1 MTIHECAR
9 SSLLSF
15 AATVL
20 CMAGVSAQGQERD
33 ADAAMT
39 QVLESA
45 EALGGLGAIRA
56 VERMRLYGYAQEAD
70 GFGSGNAS
78 GSPHAPQKYNAH
90 NDLQRIWDFANDRYL
105 ERQRGYF
112 LFPFASSL
120 VYRYSL
126 NVNALDGDI
135 AYTIGGGFN
144 VTNPDQPRRTGN
156 VRELRMWSLGTN
168 PVAAVRAALGDGS
181 TLGNIHVEA
190 EDTLLVDVA
199 LASGEEFAI
208 GFEWATDLP
217 RFVRWSGPN
226 HYLGEVRY
234 TTWFTGYVP
243 YDGIM
248 LPLGIVTNWD
258 WRDIDVY
265 KIYGEGWIVNGEIP
279 NLAAP
284 ESVRGTVMQPPERE
298 LQVEAIADGIW
309 RISNGTTVVEFADH
323 LLVFELGGFGY
334 DDDTLPV
341 IELARSLV
349 PDKPLT
355 HYIASHHH
363 DDHSSGLR
371 TAVAEGLTV
380 ISHRANEGIYR
391 EIASRPAPNFPDA
404 LHRNPQPFRFIGV
417 ADGHLRLQDSERTLD
432 IYHVLGHNHMADA
445 VFAHDP
451 DARVLI
457 EADIAP
463 AVEWQWWADAY
474 VQNLEHYDLDVET
487 VSSNHFGVMTHQEML
502 DFLAPGRIR
511 VQENCVEQAEAGIY
525 RTGCP
530 PFFPE
535 GDLIEGMSEYFEP
548 PFE

>member
-1 MTIHECAR
+1 MN
-9 SSLLSF
+9 
-15 AATVL
+15 
-20 CMAGVSAQGQERD
+20 
-33 ADAAMT
+33 
-39 QVLESA
+39 QVLEAA
-45 EALGGLGAIRA
+45 EALGGLTAIRA
-56 VERMRLYGYAQEAD
+56 IEHMRLYGYAQEAD

-78 GSPHAPQKYNAH
+78 GSAHAPQKYNAH
-90 NDLQRIWDFANDRYL
+90 NDLQRIWDFANDRYM
-105 ERQRGYF
+105 ERQRVYF

-126 NVNALDGDI
+126 NINALDRDI
-135 AYTIGGGFN
+135 SYAIGGGFN
-144 VTNPDQPRRTGN
+144 VPDPDQPRRTGD
-156 VRELRMWSLGTN
+156 VRELRMRSIGTN
-168 PVAAVRAALGDGS
+168 PVAAVRAALADGS
-181 TLGNIHVEA
+181 TLGNMHVEG
-190 EDTLLVDVA
+190 DNLIVDAA
-199 LASGEEFAI
+199 LADGEEFTI
-208 GFEWATDLP
+208 GFDWTTDLP
-217 RFVRWSGPN
+217 QFVRWSGPN

-234 TTWFTGYVP
+234 TTWFSGYVP
-243 YDGIM
+243 YDGIR

-279 NLAAP
+279 DLAAP
-284 ESVRGTVMQPPERE
+284 ESVRGAAGQPFSRE
-298 LQVEAIADGIW
+298 LDVEAIADGIW
-309 RISNGTTVVEFADH
+309 RISNGTTVIEFADH

-334 DDDTLPV
+334 DDATLQV
-341 IELARSLV
+341 LGLARSLV

-380 ISHRANEGIYR
+380 ISHQANEQIYR

-417 ADGHLRLQDSERTLD
+417 TDGHMRLQDAERTLD
-432 IYHVLGHNHMADA
+432 LYHVLGHNHMSDA

-451 DARVLI
+451 DARVMI

-474 VQNLEHYDLDVET
+474 VFNLEHYNLDVET

-502 DFLAPGRIR
+502 DFLAPGRLR

-530 PFFPE
+530 PFFQE
-535 GDLIEGMSEYFEP
+535 GSLIEGMSEFFDP

>member
-1 MTIHECAR
+1 MKIEAYLR

-15 AATVL
+15 TAAAL
-20 CMAGVSAQGQERD
+20 CMAGASASGQERD
-33 ADAAMT
+33 EDAAMN
-39 QVLESA
+39 QVLEAA
-45 EALGGLGAIRA
+45 EALGGLTAIRA
-56 VERMRLYGYAQEAD
+56 IEHMRLYGYAQEAD

-90 NDLQRIWDFANDRYL
+90 NDLQRIWDFANDRYM
-105 ERQRGYF
+105 ERQRVYF

-126 NVNALDGDI
+126 NIDALDRDVS
-135 AYTIGGGFN
+135 YSIGGGFN
-144 VTNPDQPRRTGN
+144 VPDPGQPRRTGN
-156 VRELRMWSLGTN
+156 VRELRMRSIGTN
-168 PVAAVRAALGDGS
+168 PVAAVRAALADGS
-181 TLGNIHVEA
+181 TLGNMHVEG
-190 EDTLLVDVA
+190 DNLIVDIA
-199 LASGEEFAI
+199 LADGEEFTI
-208 GFEWATDLP
+208 GFDWMTDLP
-217 RFVRWSGPN
+217 QFVRWSGPN

-234 TTWFTGYVP
+234 TTWFSGYVP
-243 YDGIM
+243 YDGIR

-258 WRDIDVY
+258 WRDLDVY
-265 KIYGEGWIVNGEIP
+265 KIYVEGWIVNGEIP
-279 NLAAP
+279 DLAAP
-284 ESVRGTVMQPPERE
+284 ESVRGAAGQSFSRE
-298 LQVEAIADGIW
+298 LDVEAIADGIW

-323 LLVFELGGFGY
+323 LLVFELGGFGF
-334 DDDTLPV
+334 DDTTLQV
-341 IELARSLV
+341 LELARSLV

-380 ISHRANEGIYR
+380 ISHQANEQIYR

-417 ADGHLRLQDSERTLD
+417 TDGHMRLQDAERTLD
-432 IYHVLGHNHMADA
+432 LYHVLGHNHMSDA

-451 DARVLI
+451 VARVMI

-474 VQNLEHYDLDVET
+474 VFNLEHYNLDVET

-502 DFLAPGRIR
+502 DFLAPGRLR
-511 VQENCVEQAEAGIY
+511 VQENCVERAEAGIY

-530 PFFPE
+530 PFFQE
-535 GDLIEGMSEYFEP
+535 GGLIEGMSEFFDP

>member
-1 MTIHECAR
+1 MKIEAYFR
-9 SSLLSF
+9 SSLFSF
-15 AATVL
+15 TAAAL
-20 CMAGVSAQGQERD
+20 CMAGASASGQERD
-33 ADAAMT
+33 EDAAMN
-39 QVLESA
+39 QVLEAA
-45 EALGGLGAIRA
+45 EALGGLTAIRA
-56 VERMRLYGYAQEAD
+56 IEHMRLYGYAQEAD

-90 NDLQRIWDFANDRYL
+90 NDLQRIWDFANDRYM
-105 ERQRGYF
+105 ERQRVYF

-126 NVNALDGDI
+126 NINALDRDI
-135 AYTIGGGFN
+135 SYAIGGGFN
-144 VTNPDQPRRTGN
+144 VPDPDQPRRTGD
-156 VRELRMWSLGTN
+156 VRELRMRSIGTN
-168 PVAAVRAALGDGS
+168 PVAAVRAALADGS
-181 TLGNIHVEA
+181 TLGNMHVEG
-190 EDTLLVDVA
+190 DNLIVDAA
-199 LASGEEFAI
+199 LADGEEFTI
-208 GFEWATDLP
+208 GFDWTTDLP
-217 RFVRWSGPN
+217 QFVRWSGPN

-234 TTWFTGYVP
+234 TTWFSGYVP
-243 YDGIM
+243 YDGIR

-279 NLAAP
+279 DLAAP
-284 ESVRGTVMQPPERE
+284 ESVRGAAAQPFSRE
-298 LQVEAIADGIW
+298 LDVEAIADGIW
-309 RISNGTTVVEFADH
+309 RISNGTTVIEFADH

-334 DDDTLPV
+334 DDATLQV
-341 IELARSLV
+341 LGLARSLV

-380 ISHRANEGIYR
+380 ISHQANEQIYR

-417 ADGHLRLQDSERTLD
+417 TDGHMRLQDAERTLD
-432 IYHVLGHNHMADA
+432 LYHVLGHNHMSDA

-451 DARVLI
+451 VARVMI

-474 VQNLEHYDLDVET
+474 VFNLEHYNLDVET

-502 DFLAPGRIR
+502 DFLAPGRLR

-530 PFFPE
+530 PFFQE
-535 GDLIEGMSEYFEP
+535 GSLIEGMSEFFDP

>member
-1 MTIHECAR
+1 MKIEAYFR

-15 AATVL
+15 TAAAL
-20 CMAGVSAQGQERD
+20 CMAGASASGQERD
-33 ADAAMT
+33 EDAAMN
-39 QVLESA
+39 QVLEAA
-45 EALGGLGAIRA
+45 EALGGLTAIRA
-56 VERMRLYGYAQEAD
+56 IEHMRLYGYAQEAD

-78 GSPHAPQKYNAH
+78 GSAHAPQKYNAH
-90 NDLQRIWDFANDRYL
+90 NDLQRIWDFANDRYM
-105 ERQRGYF
+105 ERQRVYF

-126 NVNALDGDI
+126 NINALDRDI
-135 AYTIGGGFN
+135 SYAIGGGFN
-144 VTNPDQPRRTGN
+144 VPDPDQPRRTGD
-156 VRELRMWSLGTN
+156 VRELRMRSIGTN
-168 PVAAVRAALGDGS
+168 PVAAVRAALADGS
-181 TLGNIHVEA
+181 TLGNMHVEG
-190 EDTLLVDVA
+190 DNLIVDAA
-199 LASGEEFAI
+199 LADGEEFTI
-208 GFEWATDLP
+208 GFDWTTDLP
-217 RFVRWSGPN
+217 QFVRWSGPN

-234 TTWFTGYVP
+234 TTWFSGYVP
-243 YDGIM
+243 YDGIR

-279 NLAAP
+279 DLAAP
-284 ESVRGTVMQPPERE
+284 ESVRGAAAQPFSRE
-298 LQVEAIADGIW
+298 LDVEAIADGIW
-309 RISNGTTVVEFADH
+309 RISNGTTVIEFADH

-334 DDDTLPV
+334 DDATLQV
-341 IELARSLV
+341 LGLARSLV

-380 ISHRANEGIYR
+380 ISHQANEQIYR

-417 ADGHLRLQDSERTLD
+417 TDGHMRLQDAERTLD
-432 IYHVLGHNHMADA
+432 LYHVLGHNHMSDA

-451 DARVLI
+451 DARVMI

-474 VQNLEHYDLDVET
+474 VFNLEHYNLDVET

-502 DFLAPGRIR
+502 DFLAPGRLR

-530 PFFPE
+530 PFFQE
-535 GDLIEGMSEYFEP
+535 GSLIEGMSEFFDP

>member
-1 MTIHECAR
+1 MKIEAYFR

-15 AATVL
+15 TAAAL
-20 CMAGVSAQGQERD
+20 CMAGASASGQERD
-33 ADAAMT
+33 EDAAMN
-39 QVLESA
+39 QVLEAA
-45 EALGGLGAIRA
+45 EALGGLTAIRA
-56 VERMRLYGYAQEAD
+56 IEHMRLYGYAQEAD

-78 GSPHAPQKYNAH
+78 GSAHAPQKYNAH
-90 NDLQRIWDFANDRYL
+90 NDLQRIWDFANDRYM
-105 ERQRGYF
+105 ERQRVYF

-126 NVNALDGDI
+126 NINALDRDI
-135 AYTIGGGFN
+135 SYAIGGGFN
-144 VTNPDQPRRTGN
+144 VPDPDQPRRTGD
-156 VRELRMWSLGTN
+156 VRELRMRSIGTN
-168 PVAAVRAALGDGS
+168 PVAAVRAALADGS
-181 TLGNIHVEA
+181 TLGNMHVEG
-190 EDTLLVDVA
+190 DNLIVDAA
-199 LASGEEFAI
+199 LADGEEFTI
-208 GFEWATDLP
+208 GFDWTTDLP
-217 RFVRWSGPN
+217 QFVRWSGPN

-234 TTWFTGYVP
+234 TTWFSGYVP
-243 YDGIM
+243 YDGIR

-279 NLAAP
+279 DLAAP
-284 ESVRGTVMQPPERE
+284 ESVRGAAGQPFSRE
-298 LQVEAIADGIW
+298 LDVEAIADGIW
-309 RISNGTTVVEFADH
+309 RISNGTTVIEFADH

-334 DDDTLPV
+334 DDATLQV
-341 IELARSLV
+341 LGLARSLV

-380 ISHRANEGIYR
+380 ISHQANEQIYR

-417 ADGHLRLQDSERTLD
+417 TDGHMRLQDAERTLD
-432 IYHVLGHNHMADA
+432 LYHVLGHNHMSDA

-451 DARVLI
+451 DARVMI

-474 VQNLEHYDLDVET
+474 VFNLEHYNLDVET

-502 DFLAPGRIR
+502 DFLAPGRLR

-530 PFFPE
+530 PFFQE
-535 GDLIEGMSEYFEP
+535 GSLIEGMSEFFDP

>member
-1 MTIHECAR
+1 MKFATHVR

-15 AATVL
+15 TAAAL
-20 CMAGVSAQGQERD
+20 CMAGASGSGQERD
-33 ADAAMT
+33 ENAAMN

-45 EALGGLGAIRA
+45 DALGGLAAIQA

-90 NDLQRIWDFANDRYL
+90 NDLQRIWDFANDRYM
-105 ERQRGYF
+105 ERQRVYF

-126 NVNALDGDI
+126 NINALDRDI
-135 AYTIGGGFN
+135 SYATGGGFN
-144 VTNPDQPRRTGN
+144 VPDPDQPRRTGN
-156 VRELRMWSLGTN
+156 VRELRMRSIGTN
-168 PVAAVRAALGDGS
+168 PVAAVRAALADGS
-181 TLGNIHVEA
+181 TLGNMHVEG
-190 EDTLLVDVA
+190 DNLIVDVA
-199 LASGEEFAI
+199 LADGEEFTI
-208 GFEWATDLP
+208 GFDWTTDLP
-217 RFVRWSGPN
+217 QFVRWSGPN

-234 TTWFTGYVP
+234 TTWFSGYVP
-243 YDGIM
+243 YDGIR

-258 WRDIDVY
+258 WRDVDVY

-279 NLAAP
+279 DLAAP
-284 ESVRGTVMQPPERE
+284 ESVRGAAAQPFSRE
-298 LQVEAIADGIW
+298 LDVEAIADGIW
-309 RISNGTTVVEFADH
+309 RISNGTTVIEFADH

-334 DDDTLPV
+334 DDATLQV
-341 IELARSLV
+341 LGLARSLV

-380 ISHRANEGIYR
+380 ISHQANEQIYR

-417 ADGHLRLQDSERTLD
+417 TDGHMRLQDAERTLD
-432 IYHVLGHNHMADA
+432 LYHVLGHNHMSDA

-451 DARVLI
+451 VARVMI

-474 VQNLEHYDLDVET
+474 VFNLEHYNLDVET

-502 DFLAPGRIR
+502 DFLAPGRLR
-511 VQENCVEQAEAGIY
+511 VQENCVERAEAGIY

-530 PFFPE
+530 PFFQE
-535 GDLIEGMSEYFEP
+535 GGP
-548 PFE
+548 

>member
-1 MTIHECAR
+1 MKFNGYDR
-9 SSLLSF
+9 SLLMSCVATAMCVASS
-15 AATVL
+15 AAP
-20 CMAGVSAQGQERD
+20 GQERD
-33 ADAAMT
+33 ENAAMT
-39 QVLESA
+39 QVLDA
-45 EALGGLGAIRA
+45 AQALGGLAEIRA
-56 VERMRLYGYAQEAD
+56 IERMRLYGYGQEAD

-90 NDLQRIWDFANDRYL
+90 NDLQRVWDFANDRYM

-112 LFPFASSL
+112 LFPFASSR

-126 NVNALDGDI
+126 NVNAFDGDV

-144 VTNPDQPRRTGN
+144 VADPDQPRRTDN
-156 VRELRMWSLGTN
+156 ARELGMWSISTN
-168 PVAAVRAALGDGS
+168 PVAAIRAALEDGTS
-181 TLGNIHVEA
+181 LGNMHVEDSA
-190 EDTLLVDVA
+190 LVVDVE
-199 LASGEEFAI
+199 LENGEEFTI
-208 GFEWATDLP
+208 GFDWATDLP
-217 RFVRWSGPN
+217 QFVRWSGPN

-234 TTWFTGYVP
+234 TIRFTGYVP

-258 WRDIDVY
+258 WRDVDVF
-265 KIYGEGWIVNGEIP
+265 KIYGEGWVVNGEIP
-279 NLAAP
+279 DLATP
-284 ESVRGTVMQPPERE
+284 ESVRGEDLQPPGGE
-298 LQVEAIADGIW
+298 LDFETVADGIW
-309 RISNGTTVVEFADH
+309 RISNGTTVIEFADH

-334 DDDTLPV
+334 DDDIMPV
-341 IELARSLV
+341 IELARSMV

-380 ISHRANEGIYR
+380 ISHRANEEIYS

-404 LHRNPQPFRFIGV
+404 LHRNPQPFRFIAV
-417 ADGHLRLQDSERTLD
+417 TDGHLRLQDSERTLD
-432 IYHVLGHNHMADA
+432 VYHVVGHSHMADA

-457 EADIAP
+457 ESDIAP

-474 VQNLEHYDLDVET
+474 VGNLEHYNLEVET

-502 DFLAPGRIR
+502 DFLAPGRLR
-511 VQENCVEQAEAGIY
+511 VQEHCVEQAEAGIY

-530 PFFPE
+530 PFLPE
-535 GDLIEGMSEYFEP
+535 GDLIDGMSELFEP
-548 PFE
+548 AFE

>member
-1 MTIHECAR
+1 MKIEAYLR

-15 AATVL
+15 TTAAL
-20 CMAGVSAQGQERD
+20 CMAGASAPGQERD
-33 ADAAMT
+33 EDAAMN
-39 QVLESA
+39 QVLEA
-45 EALGGLGAIRA
+45 ADALGGLAAVQA

-90 NDLQRIWDFANDRYL
+90 NDLQRVWDFANDRYM
-105 ERQRGYF
+105 ERQRVYF

-126 NVNALDGDI
+126 NINALDRDI
-135 AYTIGGGFN
+135 SYAIGGGFN
-144 VTNPDQPRRTGN
+144 VPDPDEPRRTGN
-156 VRELRMWSLGTN
+156 VRELRMRSIGTN
-168 PVAAVRAALGDGS
+168 PVAAVRAALADGS
-181 TLGNIHVEA
+181 TLGNMHVEG
-190 EDTLLVDVA
+190 DNLIVDVA
-199 LASGEEFAI
+199 LADGEEFTI
-208 GFEWATDLP
+208 GFDWTTDLP
-217 RFVRWSGPN
+217 QFVRWSGPN

-234 TTWFTGYVP
+234 TTWFSGYVP
-243 YDGIM
+243 YDGIR

-279 NLAAP
+279 DLAAP
-284 ESVRGTVMQPPERE
+284 ESVRGAAAQSFSRE
-298 LQVEAIADGIW
+298 LDVEAITDGIW

-334 DDDTLPV
+334 DDATLQV
-341 IELARSLV
+341 LELARSLV
-349 PDKPLT
+349 PEKPLT

-380 ISHRANEGIYR
+380 ISHQANEQIYR

-404 LHRNPQPFRFIGV
+404 LHRNPQPFRFIAV
-417 ADGHLRLQDSERTLD
+417 TDGHMRLQDAERTLD

-451 DARVLI
+451 DARVMI

-474 VQNLEHYDLDVET
+474 VYNLEHYNLDVET

-502 DFLAPGRIR
+502 DFLAPGRLR
-511 VQENCVEQAEAGIY
+511 VQEICVEQAEAGIY

-530 PFFPE
+530 PFFQE

-548 PFE
+548 PVE

>member
-1 MTIHECAR
+1 MKIEAYFR

-15 AATVL
+15 TAAAL
-20 CMAGVSAQGQERD
+20 CMAGASASGQERD
-33 ADAAMT
+33 EDAAMN
-39 QVLESA
+39 QVLEAA
-45 EALGGLGAIRA
+45 EALGGLTAIRA
-56 VERMRLYGYAQEAD
+56 IEHMRLYGYAQEAD

-78 GSPHAPQKYNAH
+78 GSAHAPQKYNAH
-90 NDLQRIWDFANDRYL
+90 NDLQRIWDFANDRYM
-105 ERQRGYF
+105 ERQRVYF

-126 NVNALDGDI
+126 NINALDRDI
-135 AYTIGGGFN
+135 SYAIGGGFN
-144 VTNPDQPRRTGN
+144 VPDPDQPRRTGDA
-156 VRELRMWSLGTN
+156 RELRMRSIGTN
-168 PVAAVRAALGDGS
+168 PVAAVRAALADGS
-181 TLGNIHVEA
+181 TLGNMHVEG
-190 EDTLLVDVA
+190 DNLIVDAA
-199 LASGEEFAI
+199 LADGEEFTI
-208 GFEWATDLP
+208 GFDWTTDLP
-217 RFVRWSGPN
+217 QFVRWSGPN

-234 TTWFTGYVP
+234 TTWFSGYVP
-243 YDGIM
+243 YDGIR

-279 NLAAP
+279 DLAAP
-284 ESVRGTVMQPPERE
+284 ESVRGAAAQPFSRE
-298 LQVEAIADGIW
+298 LDVEAIADGIW
-309 RISNGTTVVEFADH
+309 RISNGTTVIEFADH

-334 DDDTLPV
+334 DDATLQV
-341 IELARSLV
+341 LGLARSLV

-380 ISHRANEGIYR
+380 ISHQANEQIYR

-417 ADGHLRLQDSERTLD
+417 TDGHMRLQDAERTLD
-432 IYHVLGHNHMADA
+432 LYHVLGHNHMSDA

-451 DARVLI
+451 DARVMI

-474 VQNLEHYDLDVET
+474 VFNLEHYNLDVET

-502 DFLAPGRIR
+502 DFLAPGRLR

-530 PFFPE
+530 PFFQE
-535 GDLIEGMSEYFEP
+535 GSLIEGMSEFFDP

>member
-1 MTIHECAR
+1 MKFATHVR

-15 AATVL
+15 TAAAL
-20 CMAGVSAQGQERD
+20 CMAGASGSGQERD
-33 ADAAMT
+33 EDAAMN
-39 QVLESA
+39 QVLEA
-45 EALGGLGAIRA
+45 ADALGGLAAIQA

-90 NDLQRIWDFANDRYL
+90 NDLQRIWDFANDRYM
-105 ERQRGYF
+105 ERQRVYF

-126 NVNALDGDI
+126 NISALDRDI
-135 AYTIGGGFN
+135 SYATGGGFN
-144 VTNPDQPRRTGN
+144 VPDPDQPRRTGN
-156 VRELRMWSLGTN
+156 VRELRMRSIGTN
-168 PVAAVRAALGDGS
+168 PVAAVRAALADGS
-181 TLGNIHVEA
+181 TLGNMHVEG
-190 EDTLLVDVA
+190 DNLIVDVA
-199 LASGEEFAI
+199 LADGEEFTI
-208 GFEWATDLP
+208 GFDWTTDLP
-217 RFVRWSGPN
+217 QFVRWSGPN

-234 TTWFTGYVP
+234 TTWFSGYVP
-243 YDGIM
+243 YDGIR

-279 NLAAP
+279 DLAAP
-284 ESVRGTVMQPPERE
+284 ESVRGAPAQPLSRE
-298 LQVEAIADGIW
+298 LDVEAIADGIW
-309 RISNGTTVVEFADH
+309 RISNGTTVIEFADH

-334 DDDTLPV
+334 DDATLQV
-341 IELARSLV
+341 LGLARSLV
-349 PDKPLT
+349 PEKPLT

-380 ISHRANEGIYR
+380 ISHQANEQIYR

-417 ADGHLRLQDSERTLD
+417 TDGHMRLQDAERTLD
-432 IYHVLGHNHMADA
+432 LYHVLGHNHMSDA

-451 DARVLI
+451 VARVMI

-474 VQNLEHYDLDVET
+474 VFNLEHYNLDVET

-502 DFLAPGRIR
+502 DFLAPGRLR
-511 VQENCVEQAEAGIY
+511 VQENCVERAEAGIY

-530 PFFPE
+530 PFFQE
-535 GDLIEGMSEYFEP
+535 GGLIEGMSEFFDP